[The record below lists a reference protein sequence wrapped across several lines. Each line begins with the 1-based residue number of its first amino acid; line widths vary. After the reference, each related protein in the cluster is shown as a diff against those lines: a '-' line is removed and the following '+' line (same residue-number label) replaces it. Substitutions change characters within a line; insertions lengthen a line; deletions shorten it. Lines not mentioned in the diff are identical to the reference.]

1 MQVNIP
7 DTVTE
12 RWYHSLSV
20 WSVTPTTNWIIV
32 FGGWRGG
39 ITLSDTQVI
48 ELSKYMY
55 TVVDTMCVLNNA
67 IVSKNSFY
75 FVNNS
80 QNNWRNEHFKIA
92 LFYGP
97 TKFKYYLIEE

>member
-7 DTVTE
+7 VTVTE

-32 FGGWRGG
+32 FGGGG
-39 ITLSDTQVI
+39 YTDTQVI

-80 QNNWRNEHFKIA
+80 QNNWKMNILKLLCFVGQEISLLLVLPRKA
-92 LFYGP
+92 
-97 TKFKYYLIEE
+97 

>member
-7 DTVTE
+7 DTVTG

-32 FGGWRGG
+32 FGGGVGG
-39 ITLSDTQVI
+39 YTDTQVI

-55 TVVDTMCVLNNA
+55 TVVDTMCVL
-67 IVSKNSFY
+67 SMK
-75 FVNNS
+75 
-80 QNNWRNEHFKIA
+80 
-92 LFYGP
+92 
-97 TKFKYYLIEE
+97 

>member
-7 DTVTE
+7 DTVTG

-32 FGGWRGG
+32 FGGGERGF
-39 ITLSDTQVI
+39 TDTRVI

-55 TVVDTMCVLNNA
+55 AVVDTM
-67 IVSKNSFY
+67 Y
-75 FVNNS
+75 
-80 QNNWRNEHFKIA
+80 
-92 LFYGP
+92 
-97 TKFKYYLIEE
+97 IEFQFS